1 MNDTIMKALQE
12 LTPEEIRG
20 LFAEAIEVASSK
32 KQKRAFSFEIKDRS
46 VADINEPCLTY
57 EDIKDLRFKDDC
69 CTI

>member
-32 KQKRAFSFEIKDRS
+32 KQKRAFSF
-46 VADINEPCLTY
+46 
-57 EDIKDLRFKDDC
+57 
-69 CTI
+69 